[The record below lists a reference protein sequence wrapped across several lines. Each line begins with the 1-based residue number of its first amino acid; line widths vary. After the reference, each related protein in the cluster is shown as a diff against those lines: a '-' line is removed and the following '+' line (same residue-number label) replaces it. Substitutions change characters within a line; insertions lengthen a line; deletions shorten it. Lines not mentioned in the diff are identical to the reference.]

1 MGFRGYCAPRGTGGG
16 AGGGRERRRDGE
28 RRRRCYG
35 TYGNGGK
42 ASLHANGCTH
52 EYQGGSGS
60 ATRGPGASENTGGEP
75 AAEKGGG
82 GAKPPEQGRRGYGYA
97 YGQLALD

>member
-1 MGFRGYCAPRGTGGG
+1 MVH
-16 AGGGRERRRDGE
+16 GE

-75 AAEKGGG
+75 AAEMGGG
-82 GAKPPEQGRRGYGYA
+82 GGKITESRRRSYDG
-97 YGQLALD
+97 ALR